1 MSLTAEEKQVMRDLH
16 LSKAST
22 CLQDADS
29 NFANGALST
38 AANRY
43 YYAVL
48 HAVHALFVTDGCYSR
63 THNGLIALFSLH
75 YIQTGLFDTKFGRF
89 ISVMENL
96 RDKADYDVMYDVTVS
111 TLSEIQPL
119 TRELIQAVQVY
130 LSTKSTE

>member
-1 MSLTAEEKQVMRDLH
+1 MSLTAEEKQIMRDLH
-16 LSKAST
+16 LAKAST

-43 YYAVL
+43 YYAVF
-48 HAVHALFVTDGCYSR
+48 HAVHALFVTDGYFSR
-63 THNGLIALFSLH
+63 THNGLNALFSLH
-75 YIQTGLFDTKFGRF
+75 YVQTGLFDNKFSRF

-96 RDKADYDVMYDVTVS
+96 RDKTDYDVMYDVTAE

-119 TRELIQAVQVY
+119 TRELIQAVQSY
-130 LSTKSTE
+130 LCAKSDE